1 MSAELRL
8 YLDRLGKV
16 ARTGARMGARG
27 TLGPVDRLRGRRLWS
42 DHQSN
47 SPDRSLPTSMTVS
60 TPFGP
65 VERRTV
71 ADEIRERITDSIRS
85 GELQA
90 GQRLPAERQLC
101 EQFQV
106 ARTSVREAIQGLVSV
121 GYLERRGNRPYVA
134 ERLPE
139 VDLNDDGR
147 KRTVRELFETRRVIE
162 LQLAELAC
170 ERATPAQRDRISEI
184 ADGFRSDLPLDDF
197 RRQDQAFHSAIAEAC
212 GNSLLTELY
221 NKVLHSLFES
231 EAFASLLFA
240 RPNRAEV
247 SALIASAGRQ
257 HQAIAAAVRAGD
269 PVAVVAAAEEH
280 LSDVEHRMLK
290 RLV

>member
-1 MSAELRL
+1 
-8 YLDRLGKV
+8 V
-16 ARTGARMGARG
+16 T
-27 TLGPVDRLRGRRLWS
+27 TLQAGG
-42 DHQSN
+42 
-47 SPDRSLPTSMTVS
+47 S

-71 ADEIRERITDSIRS
+71 ADEIRERITDSIRT

-90 GQRLPAERQLC
+90 GERLPAERQLC
-101 EQFQV
+101 EQFHV

-139 VDLNDDGR
+139 VQLDEDGR

-170 ERATPAQRDRISEI
+170 CRATAPQRERI
-184 ADGFRSDLPLDDF
+184 AAVALAFTPGLPIDEF
-197 RRQDQAFHSAIAEAC
+197 RRLDQAFHSAIADAC
-212 GNSLLTELY
+212 GNSLLNELY
-221 NKVLHSLFES
+221 RKVLHSLFES
-231 EAFASLLFA
+231 DDFASLLFA
-240 RPNRAEV
+240 RPNRKEV
-247 SALIASAGRQ
+247 AALVTVAGQQ
-257 HQAIAAAVRAGD
+257 HRAIAEALVAGD
-269 PVAVVAAAEEH
+269 PVAVVAAAEVH
-280 LSDVEHRMLK
+280 LADVEERMLR

>member
-1 MSAELRL
+1 
-8 YLDRLGKV
+8 V
-16 ARTGARMGARG
+16 
-27 TLGPVDRLRGRRLWS
+27 TLS
-42 DHQSN
+42 
-47 SPDRSLPTSMTVS
+47 TS
-60 TPFGP
+60 FGP

-71 ADEIRERITDSIRS
+71 ADEIRERIAEGIRS

-90 GQRLPAERQLC
+90 GERLPAERQLC

-139 VDLNDDGR
+139 VTLDDDGR

-162 LQLAELAC
+162 LQLAEMAC
-170 ERATPAQRDRISEI
+170 ERATPEQRARIVDV
-184 ADGFRSDLPLDDF
+184 AADF
-197 RRQDQAFHSAIAEAC
+197 RPGMALHHFRRHDRAFHSAIADAC
-212 GNSLLTELY
+212 GNSLLNELY
-221 NKVLHSLFES
+221 RKVLHSLFES

-247 SALIASAGRQ
+247 SALVTSAGRQ
-257 HQAIAAAVRAGD
+257 HQAIAAAIEAGD

-280 LSDVEHRMLK
+280 LSDVEERMLK

>member
-1 MSAELRL
+1 MS
-8 YLDRLGKV
+8 
-16 ARTGARMGARG
+16 
-27 TLGPVDRLRGRRLWS
+27 
-42 DHQSN
+42 
-47 SPDRSLPTSMTVS
+47 VS

-71 ADEIRERITDSIRS
+71 ADEIREQIADSIRT

-90 GQRLPAERQLC
+90 GERLPAERQLC
-101 EQFQV
+101 EQFHV

-162 LQLAELAC
+162 LQLCELAC
-170 ERATPAQRDRISEI
+170 ERATPGQRDRITEVAGDFAPDMS
-184 ADGFRSDLPLDDF
+184 LDEF
-197 RRQDQAFHSAIAEAC
+197 RRLDRAFHSAIADAC
-212 GNSLLTELY
+212 GNSLLNELY
-221 NKVLHSLFES
+221 RKVLHSLFES
-231 EAFASLLFA
+231 DAYASLLFA
-240 RPNRAEV
+240 RPNRKEV
-247 SALIASAGRQ
+247 LALIDSAGRQ
-257 HQAIAAAVRAGD
+257 HQAIARAIAVGD
-269 PVAVVAAAEEH
+269 PVAVVAAVEEH
-280 LSDVEHRMLK
+280 LVDVEERMLR

>member
-1 MSAELRL
+1 
-8 YLDRLGKV
+8 V
-16 ARTGARMGARG
+16 
-27 TLGPVDRLRGRRLWS
+27 
-42 DHQSN
+42 
-47 SPDRSLPTSMTVS
+47 TVS

-71 ADEIRERITDSIRS
+71 ADEIRERIADSIRS

-90 GQRLPAERQLC
+90 GDRLPPERQLC

-134 ERLPE
+134 ELLPE

-170 ERATPAQRDRISEI
+170 MRATPEERARILDV
-184 ADGFRSDLPLDDF
+184 AAAFTPDLSLDEF
-197 RRQDQAFHSAIAEAC
+197 RRLDRSFHSAIADAC
-212 GNSLLTELY
+212 GNSLLNELY
-221 NKVLHSLFES
+221 RKVLHSLFES
-231 EAFASLLFA
+231 GDFASLLYA
-240 RPNRAEV
+240 RPNRKEV
-247 SALIASAGRQ
+247 TALVASAGHQ
-257 HQAIAAAVRAGD
+257 HQAIAGAIAAGD

-280 LSDVEHRMLK
+280 LADVEERMLR

>member
-1 MSAELRL
+1 
-8 YLDRLGKV
+8 
-16 ARTGARMGARG
+16 
-27 TLGPVDRLRGRRLWS
+27 
-42 DHQSN
+42 
-47 SPDRSLPTSMTVS
+47 MTVS

-139 VDLNDDGR
+139 VDLDDDGR

-221 NKVLHSLFES
+221 SKVCTRCSS
-231 EAFASLLFA
+231 PRRSRRCSSPGPTGPRCRPSSPAPAAST
-240 RPNRAEV
+240 RPSPPPSGPGTRWPWSPRPRSTCPTSSTAC
-247 SALIASAGRQ
+247 
-257 HQAIAAAVRAGD
+257 
-269 PVAVVAAAEEH
+269 
-280 LSDVEHRMLK
+280 
-290 RLV
+290 

>member
-1 MSAELRL
+1 
-8 YLDRLGKV
+8 V
-16 ARTGARMGARG
+16 
-27 TLGPVDRLRGRRLWS
+27 
-42 DHQSN
+42 
-47 SPDRSLPTSMTVS
+47 TVS

-71 ADEIRERITDSIRS
+71 ADEIRERIADSIRS

-90 GQRLPAERQLC
+90 GDRLPPERQLC

-106 ARTSVREAIQGLVSV
+106 ARPSVREAIQGLVSV

-134 ERLPE
+134 ELLPE

-170 ERATPAQRDRISEI
+170 MRATPEERARILDV
-184 ADGFRSDLPLDDF
+184 AAAFTPDLSLDEF
-197 RRQDQAFHSAIAEAC
+197 RRLDRSFHSAIADAC
-212 GNSLLTELY
+212 GNSLLNELY
-221 NKVLHSLFES
+221 RKVLHSLFES
-231 EAFASLLFA
+231 GDFASLLYA
-240 RPNRAEV
+240 RPNRKEV
-247 SALIASAGRQ
+247 TALVASAGHQ
-257 HQAIAAAVRAGD
+257 HQAIAGAIAAGD

-280 LSDVEHRMLK
+280 LADVEERMLR

>member
-1 MSAELRL
+1 MTVFE
-8 YLDRLGKV
+8 
-16 ARTGARMGARG
+16 GAAYGL
-27 TLGPVDRLRGRRLWS
+27 TI
-42 DHQSN
+42 
-47 SPDRSLPTSMTVS
+47 SPTAQIVPCPTSMMVS

-170 ERATPAQRDRISEI
+170 ERATPPQRDRISEI

-257 HQAIAAAVRAGD
+257 HQAIAAAIRAGD

>member
-1 MSAELRL
+1 M
-8 YLDRLGKV
+8 
-16 ARTGARMGARG
+16 
-27 TLGPVDRLRGRRLWS
+27 TLS
-42 DHQSN
+42 
-47 SPDRSLPTSMTVS
+47 TS
-60 TPFGP
+60 FGP

-71 ADEIRERITDSIRS
+71 ADEIRERIAEGIRS

-90 GQRLPAERQLC
+90 GERLPAERQLC

-139 VDLNDDGR
+139 VTLDDDGR

-162 LQLAELAC
+162 LQLAEMAC
-170 ERATPAQRDRISEI
+170 ERATPEQRARIVDVA
-184 ADGFRSDLPLDDF
+184 ADFRPGMALDDF
-197 RRQDQAFHSAIAEAC
+197 RRQDRAFHSAIADAC
-212 GNSLLTELY
+212 GNSLLNELY
-221 NKVLHSLFES
+221 RKVLHSLFES

-247 SALIASAGRQ
+247 SALVTSAGRQ
-257 HQAIAAAVRAGD
+257 HQAIAAAIEAGD

-280 LSDVEHRMLK
+280 LSDVEERMLK